1 MTLEKAPLN
10 RTLVLVGSSLDATQ
24 TRRLSAL
31 GLRAGAQLRLVQRLA
46 GGARVVAVAGA
57 RVALGAS
64 LLDGLTVEAA
74 A

>member
-1 MTLEKAPLN
+1 MTLMQAPLN
-10 RTLVLVGSSLDATQ
+10 RTLVLVGSTLDATQ
-24 TRRLSAL
+24 ARRLSAL

-64 LLDGLTVEAA
+64 LLDRLTVEAA